1 MTKEHLA
8 QRQKQASQ
16 GGIDVA
22 AVRRDFPVLEQQV
35 HGKSLV
41 YLDSAATSQKPRAV
55 IDATREYYEEYNS
68 NIHRA
73 VHALGE
79 RATKAYEDARAK
91 VAGFIGAPDKNGL
104 VFTRGTTEAINLVA
118 RCFVRP
124 RLNAGD
130 EVLITTLEHHSNIVP
145 WQIVCKEADAKLV
158 VAPVT
163 DEGELDLEAFTGLIS
178 ERTKFI
184 SVAHVSN
191 AIGTVLPVQ
200 RIVQIAHERGVPVL
214 VDGAQAAP
222 HRRVDVAAL
231 DCDFYA
237 LSAHKMYGPTG
248 VGALWARPEMLEAM
262 PPYQGG
268 GEMIKRVT
276 FEETTYNDV
285 PHKFEAGTP
294 NIVGAIGFGVA
305 VDYLEGL
312 GMENVEVHERGLLR
326 HLVQTLEAT
335 DGVTILGK
343 PGDRSGA
350 VSFTV
355 EGVHPHD
362 VGTLLDRDGIAIR
375 TGHHCAMPLM
385 TRFGV
390 PATVRAS
397 VGVYTTEEE
406 IAALAE
412 GIERVREVFA

>member
-1 MTKEHLA
+1 MTKEHL
-8 QRQKQASQ
+8 
-16 GGIDVA
+16 VA
-22 AVRRDFPVLEQQV
+22 TQPDADRPPLDTRKIREDFPVLKQKI
-35 HGKSLV
+35 HGKPLV
-41 YLDSAATSQKPRAV
+41 YLDSAATSQKPKQV
-55 IDATREYYEEYNS
+55 IEATTAYYENDNA

-79 RATKAYEDARAK
+79 RATAGYEAARSK
-91 VAGFIGAPDKNGL
+91 VARFLGADDEKEV

-118 RCFVRP
+118 QSFVRP
-124 RLNAGD
+124 RLQSGD

-145 WQIVCKEADAKLV
+145 WQLICEATGAELV

-163 DEGELDLEAFTGLIS
+163 DEGDMDLDFFRELITEKTQFVSI
-178 ERTKFI
+178 
-184 SVAHVSN
+184 AHVSN
-191 AIGTVLPVQ
+191 AIGTVLPVKQ
-200 RIVQIAHERGVPVL
+200 MVALAHERDVPVM

-222 HRRVDVAAL
+222 HRSVDVKDL

-237 LSAHKMYGPTG
+237 VSAHKMYGPTG
-248 VGALWARPEMLEAM
+248 VGALWGRKEHLDAM

-276 FEETTYNDV
+276 FDQTTYNDV

-294 NIVGAIGFGVA
+294 NIAGTIGFGVA
-305 VDYLEGL
+305 VDYLEEL
-312 GMENVEVHERGLLR
+312 GMDRVEVHERGLLK
-326 HLVQTLEAT
+326 HLVETLEKT
-335 DGVTILGK
+335 EGVTIVGR
-343 PGDRSGA
+343 PEERSGA

-355 EGVHPHD
+355 DGVHPHD

-385 TRFGV
+385 ERFNV

-397 VGVYTTEEE
+397 VGIYTTKQE
-406 IAALAE
+406 IEALGK
-412 GIERVREVFA
+412 GIKKVREVFA